1 MDWLYGRERQ
11 QAQPERTRV
20 MPSPSGTAPESP
32 LGAPYPPSS
41 PSGYRTAPPAGPPRG
56 PGGGPRPAVP
66 RLPKRRHPV
75 RKFFRVLLILLLLM
89 ILWLVGVPA
98 YAWTQI
104 ARVDAAPAGQRPAD
118 QPGKTFLLVG
128 SDSRAGLSKAEQK
141 RLGTGDAGGQRTDT
155 IMIVYLPPG
164 GKPALI
170 SVPRDSYVDIP
181 KYSKNKI
188 NAAYAFGGPE
198 LLVQTVEQNTG
209 LRMDGYMEIGFGG
222 FTNIIDALGG
232 IRMCLPK
239 AIKDRDSHIDLPKGC
254 QTLNGVEAL
263 GYVRMRNADPR
274 GDLGRVERQREMLAA
289 VAKKAASP
297 ATVLNPVRYW
307 KFNMATAEA
316 IKLGRD
322 TSLPEALW
330 LAYAMK
336 RISGGSGLTLTVP
349 VASTGAPT
357 SVGSAV
363 LWDPNKSKAMFSDIA
378 RGDTSGLAKY
388 AR

>member
-1 MDWLYGRERQ
+1 
-11 QAQPERTRV
+11 
-20 MPSPSGTAPESP
+20 
-32 LGAPYPPSS
+32 
-41 PSGYRTAPPAGPPRG
+41 
-56 PGGGPRPAVP
+56 
-66 RLPKRRHPV
+66 
-75 RKFFRVLLILLLLM
+75 VLLILLLLM

-128 SDSRAGLSKAEQK
+128 SDSRAGLTKAEQR
-141 RLGTGDAGGQRTDT
+141 RLGTGNTGGQRTDT

-181 KYSKNKI
+181 KHGKNKI

-222 FTNIIDALGG
+222 FVNIIDALGG
-232 IRMCLPK
+232 IRMCLPN
-239 AIKDRDSHIDLPKGC
+239 AINDHDSHIDLPKGC
-254 QTLNGVEAL
+254 QTLSGTEAL
-263 GYVRMRNADPR
+263 GYVRMRKADPL
-274 GDLGRVERQREMLAA
+274 GDLGRVQRQREMLAA
-289 VAKKAASP
+289 VADKAASP

-322 TSLPEALW
+322 TSFPEALW

-336 RISGGSGLTLTVP
+336 RISGGDGLTLTVP
-349 VASTGAPT
+349 VSSTGAPT
-357 SVGSAV
+357 PVGSAV
-363 LWDPNKSKAMFSDIA
+363 LWDPSKSKAMFSDIA

-388 AR
+388 AK